1 MKAIN
6 PKCTD
11 NDSFNYS
18 IIIPL
23 HYYDLNVHKE
33 RINQLDKYINNY
45 SFKSNNYKD
54 FENNNHYISWTMYN
68 EHNEIIYEPI
78 NKSNN
83 KAIII
88 KINNKYHALK
98 LDINKFIQ
106 LKQILKQFIHKEFTE
121 YILNNVTQS

>member
-1 MKAIN
+1 MLHLLLKEGKDINMIYIHRLAQYNFNSHKEMLHLLFKMKAIN

-54 FENNNHYISWTMYN
+54 FGNNNLYIS
-68 EHNEIIYEPI
+68 
-78 NKSNN
+78 
-83 KAIII
+83 
-88 KINNKYHALK
+88 
-98 LDINKFIQ
+98 
-106 LKQILKQFIHKEFTE
+106 
-121 YILNNVTQS
+121 